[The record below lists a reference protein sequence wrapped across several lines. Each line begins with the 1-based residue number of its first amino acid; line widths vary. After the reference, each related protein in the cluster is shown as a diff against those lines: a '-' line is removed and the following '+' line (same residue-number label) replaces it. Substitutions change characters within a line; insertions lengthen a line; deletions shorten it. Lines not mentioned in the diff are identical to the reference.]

1 MATQRRRILVCDDEE
16 GIRESVALIL
26 GDDYDLAMA
35 ANGDEAIQKIQQGDF
50 DLVLLDIQMPRVGGL
65 QALEWIKRTEPDLPV
80 VMLTAYQSVEVAK
93 QALKLGA
100 TDYIPKPFERED
112 LLTQVKRAIEQATTK

>member
-1 MATQRRRILVCDDEE
+1 MANPRPRILVCDDEE

-35 ANGDEAIQKIQQGDF
+35 TNGDEAIQKIQQGDF

-65 QALEWIKRTEPDLPV
+65 QALEWIKKTEPDLPV

-100 TDYIPKPFERED
+100 TDYIPKPFEREE
-112 LLTQVKRAIEQATTK
+112 LLEQVKKALRSATAK